1 MHMAAMT
8 TEYAGVDAPTG
19 RTKICQRENLLG
31 DACVSVA
38 IMLCIFGIWCTYSPL
53 TVPNRYTT
61 VTHIRHLAQ
70 SGSGTTP
77 VPLPLSNVTRLGLQD
92 KDTVLVLFPRAWQ
105 TACWSRVVFRFHRY
119 PYDKVTGI
127 EVLAKATPVR
137 ALAWIGDR
145 LIIDTAFNETFRRF
159 EHLGFRCRGSRTTLG
174 IAFLRL
180 DDGRWDEAV
189 IVRASGLVRSFPLV
203 KIEDGLWL
211 AGMPSGEDQ
220 WQGRVRH
227 IADIPGNVSL
237 FGPSTQSSIES
248 YV

>member
-1 MHMAAMT
+1 M
-8 TEYAGVDAPTG
+8 
-19 RTKICQRENLLG
+19 
-31 DACVSVA
+31 
-38 IMLCIFGIWCTYSPL
+38 
-53 TVPNRYTT
+53 
-61 VTHIRHLAQ
+61 THIRHLAQ

-77 VPLPLSNVTRLGLQD
+77 VPLPLSNVSRLGLQD

-105 TACWSRVVFRFHRY
+105 TAGWSRVVFRFDRY
-119 PYDKVTGI
+119 PYDKVIGI
-127 EVLAKATPVR
+127 DVLAKATPVR
-137 ALAWIGDR
+137 ALAWIGER
-145 LIIDTAFNETFRRF
+145 LIIDTVFNETFRRF
-159 EHLGFRCRGSRTTLG
+159 QHLGFRCKGSRTTLG

-211 AGMPSGEDQ
+211 AGMPSDEDQ